1 MGGKISELIAAMK
14 EKETLQQVQTDLDG
28 GKAPMDIIE
37 ELREG
42 VTAIGDKFERSEVFL
57 TELIMGGEIFKGAM
71 NILKPILSSKNMN
84 VNKLGVAVIGTVQGD
99 LHDIG
104 KNIFV
109 SLLDASGFE
118 VHDLGIDVPPEKF
131 VEAVKNHN
139 ADILGLSALLSAGL
153 YVMNSTIEAIEKAGL
168 RDKVKILIGGGIA
181 GEEMTKQMIKADG
194 FTEFAS
200 VGVKLAKELMEAK

>member
-1 MGGKISELIAAMK
+1 MGGKISDLIAAMK
-14 EKETLQQVQTDLDG
+14 EKETLQQVQADLNA

-71 NILKPILSSKNMN
+71 NILKPVLASKNMD

-118 VHDLGIDVPPEKF
+118 VYDLGTDVAPEKF
-131 VEAVKNHN
+131 IEAVKDHN

-153 YVMNSTIEAIEKAGL
+153 YVMKNTVEAIEKAGL

-181 GEEMTKQMIKADG
+181 GEEMTRQMIKADA

-200 VGVKLAKELMEAK
+200 VGVKLAKELMGGK

>member
-14 EKETLQQVQTDLDG
+14 EKETLQQIQSDLDA

-42 VTAIGDKFERSEVFL
+42 VTVIGDKFERSEVFL
-57 TELIMGGEIFKGAM
+57 TELIMGGEIFKQAM
-71 NILKPILSSKNMN
+71 NILKPVLTKENTEVS
-84 VNKLGVAVIGTVQGD
+84 KLGVAVVGTVQGD

-109 SLLDASGFE
+109 SLLDASGFD
-118 VHDLGIDVPPEKF
+118 VYDLGIDVPPAKF
-131 VEAVKNHN
+131 IEAIKNHN
-139 ADILGLSALLSAGL
+139 ADIVGMSALLSAGL
-153 YVMNSTIEAIEKAGL
+153 YVMKDTVEAIEKEGL

-181 GEEMTKQMIKADG
+181 GEEMTKQMINADG
-194 FTEFAS
+194 FTEYAS
-200 VGVKLAKELMEAK
+200 VGVKLAKELIGVK

>member
-1 MGGKISELIAAMK
+1 MGGKISELIASMN
-14 EKETLQQVQTDLDG
+14 EKETLQQVQADLDA
-28 GKAPMDIIE
+28 GKSPMEIIE

-71 NILKPILSSKNMN
+71 KILKPVLSSKNIDA
-84 VNKLGVAVIGTVQGD
+84 NKLGVAVIGTVQGD

-109 SLLDASGFE
+109 SLLDASGFD
-118 VHDLGIDVPPEKF
+118 VYDLGTDVAPEKF
-131 VEAVKNHN
+131 VEAIKDHN
-139 ADILGLSALLSAGL
+139 ADILGMSALLSAGL
-153 YVMNSTIEAIEKAGL
+153 YVMNNTIEAIKKAGL

-181 GEEMTKQMIKADG
+181 GEEMTKQMINADA

-200 VGVKLAKELMEAK
+200 VGVKLAKELMEGK